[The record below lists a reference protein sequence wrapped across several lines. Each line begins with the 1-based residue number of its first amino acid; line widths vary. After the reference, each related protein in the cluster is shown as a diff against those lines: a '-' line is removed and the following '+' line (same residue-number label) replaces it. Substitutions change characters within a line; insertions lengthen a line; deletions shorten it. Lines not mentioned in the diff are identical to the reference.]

1 MVRVVTKKY
10 GCQYWS
16 TKQILYK
23 VQYFR
28 RLMIDFQLYFIWI
41 SKNNHKYRIFAVFT
55 YLNYHS
61 SQTKKHGNE
70 NLQRASWYLH
80 QILKQH
86 IQIRYVPNQLVK
98 NLWTVYPY
106 LVLQHVKVSM
116 SSACLSWHVQLL
128 YPPTQMSKN

>member
-16 TKQILYK
+16 TKQVLYK

-41 SKNNHKYRIFAVFT
+41 SKNNHKYWIFAVFT

-80 QILKQH
+80 QILKQN